1 MTVAELL
8 DIMTVEGENKI
19 ILLDLDS
26 EARGEQVELKKAK
39 KGWSHTIPV
48 SSYKAYAHRHV
59 NSVHV
64 YGKNIMIGMYGVEE

>member
-8 DIMTVEGENKI
+8 DIMTLEASNKI
-19 ILLDLDS
+19 TLLDLDS
-26 EARGEQVELKKAK
+26 EARGEQHELKMAQ
-39 KGWSHTIPV
+39 KGWTNYLPV
-48 SSYKAYAHRHV
+48 SSYKAFANRHV